1 MVVPLEQV
9 AAVQYIID
17 SVVDALAKDPNRK
30 FIYVEQVCIRIFS
43 FGTNISPRLHS
54 LENFENRLY

>member
-1 MVVPLEQV
+1 MVGLLEQV

-30 FIYVEQVCIRIFS
+30 FIYVEQVCIRVLIFD
-43 FGTNISPRLHS
+43 TKINVKLHNS
-54 LENFENRLY
+54 